1 MSVSVS
7 SPASVASFVWEGDAA
22 ARLSLSGAVTS
33 HLMDGHSRGV
43 SKCALAAGTPGTA
56 GLTMYLSSPATP

>member
-1 MSVSVS
+1 MFVSVS

-33 HLMDGHSRGV
+33 RLRDGPSRGV
-43 SKCALAAGTPGTA
+43 SKCALAAGIPGTA
-56 GLTMYLSSPATP
+56 GLTTYLPSPATP